1 MWDEWGGR
9 TSSLESRSG
18 EAIKWWPTG
27 WRRPRRV
34 ELRLELSCYGRMNG

>member
-1 MWDEWGGR
+1 MWNEWGGG

-18 EAIKWWPTG
+18 EAIEWWPTG
-27 WRRPRRV
+27 GKRLRGV